1 MKPITRWFVQNKVA
15 ANMMMIFIIIA
26 GFVTIPY
33 IKMEVFPAIEVDII
47 NVSIVYPGASPSDI
61 EESIC
66 VRVEERLQGLE
77 GIKKITSTASENL
90 AVISVEILPEQV
102 AEDMLDKVKAQIDA
116 INSFPDDI
124 EKPTIQQII
133 AVSEVITVA
142 VDGNLDEDNL
152 INLTEVVK
160 DEIDALPEV
169 TYTTL
174 VGKKNREIAIEVS
187 ERTLQKYGLS
197 LEQISRAI
205 NSWSIDLPSGSI
217 ESTNGEILIRAK
229 NQGYSI
235 DDFGAIPVITD
246 EVGSVVRLGDISSIN
261 DGFTSNEYEIQFNGN
276 NAKLIRVFRV
286 GDQNALDISKSV
298 RDYIENK
305 LPDLPPG
312 VSLTPWNDEALL
324 LQGRIDLL
332 TENAKYGLF
341 FVLIVLALFLKPKLA
356 FWISLGI
363 PISFMGGFW
372 FMPIMDLSINMLSL
386 FTFILVLGIVVDDA
400 IVVGENISLFIERGL
415 DPEEAA
421 VQGAA
426 QVTTPV
432 IFAVL
437 TTMATFSPMLAV
449 GGTIGPIWRFFP
461 LITIIVLFWSL
472 IESLTIL
479 PAHLAHSV
487 DKKPKNKKLR
497 SLSDRWDKFQDQV
510 KYFLSNFVERRYKP
524 TLVLALNNPLNSIS
538 IAIAIFILTLGIILS
553 GILKFSFFPPIEG
566 DIAIATIEYP
576 SGTPISVTRD
586 GFNVLNQAAQELNK
600 EFLKEYPSEKIIQNI
615 LSTVGDQPMRTK
627 SSQGPGALNVS
638 FDGSNLAEVALELA
652 PGESRSI
659 STETVVR
666 RWREMVADIPGV
678 KEISF
683 FSSLFSAGDPVNIQ
697 LSIKYMD
704 DLFSARDELKEKLI
718 EYPGVFNVKDDFNM
732 GKEELIISLLP
743 AAENYGVTMQMVAF
757 QVRQA
762 FYGLEVQNIQRGR
775 DELKVMLRYPD
786 EERSS
791 ISNLEDMMI
800 RTPKGSTIPIRQ
812 IAQLNIGEGVSTI
825 KRKDRKRSINVTA
838 DVDLT
843 VTTGN
848 EVISSVTNDV
858 LPSILQRYG
867 SLSYSL
873 EGEQQEQ
880 GQNLSS
886 LARNFLVAMVVVYTL
901 LAIPFGS
908 YFQPLVIM
916 SAIPFGLTGAVIGHL
931 IMGINFSVLSLLGIV
946 ALTGVVV
953 NDSLVMVDFINK
965 YRKEGFL
972 IKDAVLE
979 AGPRRFRPIF
989 MTSLTTFAGLTPL
1002 LFEQSIQA
1010 KFIIPM
1016 AVSLAFGVVFATVI
1030 TLFLVPIGYLILE
1043 MYILKTDG
1051 K

>member
-1 MKPITRWFVQNKVA
+1 
-15 ANMMMIFIIIA
+15 
-26 GFVTIPY
+26 
-33 IKMEVFPAIEVDII
+33 
-47 NVSIVYPGASPSDI
+47 
-61 EESIC
+61 
-66 VRVEERLQGLE
+66 
-77 GIKKITSTASENL
+77 
-90 AVISVEILPEQV
+90 
-102 AEDMLDKVKAQIDA
+102 
-116 INSFPDDI
+116 
-124 EKPTIQQII
+124 
-133 AVSEVITVA
+133 
-142 VDGNLDEDNL
+142 
-152 INLTEVVK
+152 
-160 DEIDALPEV
+160 
-169 TYTTL
+169 
-174 VGKKNREIAIEVS
+174 
-187 ERTLQKYGLS
+187 
-197 LEQISRAI
+197 
-205 NSWSIDLPSGSI
+205 
-217 ESTNGEILIRAK
+217 
-229 NQGYSI
+229 
-235 DDFGAIPVITD
+235 
-246 EVGSVVRLGDISSIN
+246 
-261 DGFTSNEYEIQFNGN
+261 
-276 NAKLIRVFRV
+276 
-286 GDQNALDISKSV
+286 
-298 RDYIENK
+298 
-305 LPDLPPG
+305 
-312 VSLTPWNDEALL
+312 
-324 LQGRIDLL
+324 
-332 TENAKYGLF
+332 
-341 FVLIVLALFLKPKLA
+341 
-356 FWISLGI
+356 
-363 PISFMGGFW
+363 
-372 FMPIMDLSINMLSL
+372 
-386 FTFILVLGIVVDDA
+386 
-400 IVVGENISLFIERGL
+400 
-415 DPEEAA
+415 
-421 VQGAA
+421 
-426 QVTTPV
+426 
-432 IFAVL
+432 
-437 TTMATFSPMLAV
+437 
-449 GGTIGPIWRFFP
+449 
-461 LITIIVLFWSL
+461 
-472 IESLTIL
+472 
-479 PAHLAHSV
+479 
-487 DKKPKNKKLR
+487 
-497 SLSDRWDKFQDQV
+497 
-510 KYFLSNFVERRYKP
+510 
-524 TLVLALNNPLNSIS
+524 
-538 IAIAIFILTLGIILS
+538 
-553 GILKFSFFPPIEG
+553 
-566 DIAIATIEYP
+566 
-576 SGTPISVTRD
+576 
-586 GFNVLNQAAQELNK
+586 
-600 EFLKEYPSEKIIQNI
+600 
-615 LSTVGDQPMRTK
+615 
-627 SSQGPGALNVS
+627 
-638 FDGSNLAEVALELA
+638 
-652 PGESRSI
+652 
-659 STETVVR
+659 
-666 RWREMVADIPGV
+666 
-678 KEISF
+678 
-683 FSSLFSAGDPVNIQ
+683 
-697 LSIKYMD
+697 
-704 DLFSARDELKEKLI
+704 
-718 EYPGVFNVKDDFNM
+718 
-732 GKEELIISLLP
+732 
-743 AAENYGVTMQMVAF
+743 MQMVAF

-858 LPSILQRYG
+858 LPSILQRYS

>member
-1 MKPITRWFVQNKVA
+1 
-15 ANMMMIFIIIA
+15 
-26 GFVTIPY
+26 
-33 IKMEVFPAIEVDII
+33 
-47 NVSIVYPGASPSDI
+47 
-61 EESIC
+61 
-66 VRVEERLQGLE
+66 
-77 GIKKITSTASENL
+77 
-90 AVISVEILPEQV
+90 
-102 AEDMLDKVKAQIDA
+102 
-116 INSFPDDI
+116 
-124 EKPTIQQII
+124 
-133 AVSEVITVA
+133 
-142 VDGNLDEDNL
+142 
-152 INLTEVVK
+152 
-160 DEIDALPEV
+160 
-169 TYTTL
+169 
-174 VGKKNREIAIEVS
+174 
-187 ERTLQKYGLS
+187 
-197 LEQISRAI
+197 
-205 NSWSIDLPSGSI
+205 
-217 ESTNGEILIRAK
+217 
-229 NQGYSI
+229 
-235 DDFGAIPVITD
+235 
-246 EVGSVVRLGDISSIN
+246 
-261 DGFTSNEYEIQFNGN
+261 
-276 NAKLIRVFRV
+276 
-286 GDQNALDISKSV
+286 
-298 RDYIENK
+298 
-305 LPDLPPG
+305 
-312 VSLTPWNDEALL
+312 
-324 LQGRIDLL
+324 
-332 TENAKYGLF
+332 
-341 FVLIVLALFLKPKLA
+341 
-356 FWISLGI
+356 
-363 PISFMGGFW
+363 
-372 FMPIMDLSINMLSL
+372 
-386 FTFILVLGIVVDDA
+386 
-400 IVVGENISLFIERGL
+400 
-415 DPEEAA
+415 
-421 VQGAA
+421 
-426 QVTTPV
+426 
-432 IFAVL
+432 
-437 TTMATFSPMLAV
+437 
-449 GGTIGPIWRFFP
+449 
-461 LITIIVLFWSL
+461 
-472 IESLTIL
+472 
-479 PAHLAHSV
+479 
-487 DKKPKNKKLR
+487 
-497 SLSDRWDKFQDQV
+497 
-510 KYFLSNFVERRYKP
+510 
-524 TLVLALNNPLNSIS
+524 
-538 IAIAIFILTLGIILS
+538 
-553 GILKFSFFPPIEG
+553 
-566 DIAIATIEYP
+566 
-576 SGTPISVTRD
+576 
-586 GFNVLNQAAQELNK
+586 
-600 EFLKEYPSEKIIQNI
+600 
-615 LSTVGDQPMRTK
+615 
-627 SSQGPGALNVS
+627 
-638 FDGSNLAEVALELA
+638 
-652 PGESRSI
+652 
-659 STETVVR
+659 
-666 RWREMVADIPGV
+666 
-678 KEISF
+678 
-683 FSSLFSAGDPVNIQ
+683 
-697 LSIKYMD
+697 
-704 DLFSARDELKEKLI
+704 
-718 EYPGVFNVKDDFNM
+718 
-732 GKEELIISLLP
+732 
-743 AAENYGVTMQMVAF
+743 MQMVAF

-886 LARNFLVAMVVVYTL
+886 LGRNFLVAMVVVYTL

>member
-1 MKPITRWFVQNKVA
+1 M
-15 ANMMMIFIIIA
+15 
-26 GFVTIPY
+26 
-33 IKMEVFPAIEVDII
+33 
-47 NVSIVYPGASPSDI
+47 VS
-61 EESIC
+61 
-66 VRVEERLQGLE
+66 
-77 GIKKITSTASENL
+77 
-90 AVISVEILPEQV
+90 
-102 AEDMLDKVKAQIDA
+102 
-116 INSFPDDI
+116 
-124 EKPTIQQII
+124 
-133 AVSEVITVA
+133 
-142 VDGNLDEDNL
+142 
-152 INLTEVVK
+152 
-160 DEIDALPEV
+160 
-169 TYTTL
+169 
-174 VGKKNREIAIEVS
+174 
-187 ERTLQKYGLS
+187 
-197 LEQISRAI
+197 
-205 NSWSIDLPSGSI
+205 
-217 ESTNGEILIRAK
+217 
-229 NQGYSI
+229 
-235 DDFGAIPVITD
+235 
-246 EVGSVVRLGDISSIN
+246 
-261 DGFTSNEYEIQFNGN
+261 
-276 NAKLIRVFRV
+276 
-286 GDQNALDISKSV
+286 
-298 RDYIENK
+298 
-305 LPDLPPG
+305 
-312 VSLTPWNDEALL
+312 
-324 LQGRIDLL
+324 
-332 TENAKYGLF
+332 
-341 FVLIVLALFLKPKLA
+341 
-356 FWISLGI
+356 
-363 PISFMGGFW
+363 
-372 FMPIMDLSINMLSL
+372 
-386 FTFILVLGIVVDDA
+386 
-400 IVVGENISLFIERGL
+400 
-415 DPEEAA
+415 
-421 VQGAA
+421 
-426 QVTTPV
+426 
-432 IFAVL
+432 
-437 TTMATFSPMLAV
+437 
-449 GGTIGPIWRFFP
+449 
-461 LITIIVLFWSL
+461 
-472 IESLTIL
+472 
-479 PAHLAHSV
+479 
-487 DKKPKNKKLR
+487 
-497 SLSDRWDKFQDQV
+497 
-510 KYFLSNFVERRYKP
+510 
-524 TLVLALNNPLNSIS
+524 
-538 IAIAIFILTLGIILS
+538 
-553 GILKFSFFPPIEG
+553 
-566 DIAIATIEYP
+566 
-576 SGTPISVTRD
+576 
-586 GFNVLNQAAQELNK
+586 
-600 EFLKEYPSEKIIQNI
+600 
-615 LSTVGDQPMRTK
+615 
-627 SSQGPGALNVS
+627 
-638 FDGSNLAEVALELA
+638 
-652 PGESRSI
+652 
-659 STETVVR
+659 
-666 RWREMVADIPGV
+666 DIPGV

-697 LSIKYMD
+697 LSSKYMD

>member
-1 MKPITRWFVQNKVA
+1 M
-15 ANMMMIFIIIA
+15 
-26 GFVTIPY
+26 
-33 IKMEVFPAIEVDII
+33 
-47 NVSIVYPGASPSDI
+47 
-61 EESIC
+61 
-66 VRVEERLQGLE
+66 
-77 GIKKITSTASENL
+77 
-90 AVISVEILPEQV
+90 
-102 AEDMLDKVKAQIDA
+102 
-116 INSFPDDI
+116 
-124 EKPTIQQII
+124 
-133 AVSEVITVA
+133 
-142 VDGNLDEDNL
+142 
-152 INLTEVVK
+152 
-160 DEIDALPEV
+160 
-169 TYTTL
+169 
-174 VGKKNREIAIEVS
+174 
-187 ERTLQKYGLS
+187 
-197 LEQISRAI
+197 
-205 NSWSIDLPSGSI
+205 
-217 ESTNGEILIRAK
+217 
-229 NQGYSI
+229 
-235 DDFGAIPVITD
+235 
-246 EVGSVVRLGDISSIN
+246 
-261 DGFTSNEYEIQFNGN
+261 
-276 NAKLIRVFRV
+276 
-286 GDQNALDISKSV
+286 
-298 RDYIENK
+298 
-305 LPDLPPG
+305 
-312 VSLTPWNDEALL
+312 
-324 LQGRIDLL
+324 
-332 TENAKYGLF
+332 
-341 FVLIVLALFLKPKLA
+341 
-356 FWISLGI
+356 
-363 PISFMGGFW
+363 
-372 FMPIMDLSINMLSL
+372 
-386 FTFILVLGIVVDDA
+386 
-400 IVVGENISLFIERGL
+400 
-415 DPEEAA
+415 
-421 VQGAA
+421 
-426 QVTTPV
+426 
-432 IFAVL
+432 
-437 TTMATFSPMLAV
+437 
-449 GGTIGPIWRFFP
+449 
-461 LITIIVLFWSL
+461 
-472 IESLTIL
+472 
-479 PAHLAHSV
+479 
-487 DKKPKNKKLR
+487 
-497 SLSDRWDKFQDQV
+497 
-510 KYFLSNFVERRYKP
+510 
-524 TLVLALNNPLNSIS
+524 
-538 IAIAIFILTLGIILS
+538 
-553 GILKFSFFPPIEG
+553 
-566 DIAIATIEYP
+566 
-576 SGTPISVTRD
+576 
-586 GFNVLNQAAQELNK
+586 
-600 EFLKEYPSEKIIQNI
+600 
-615 LSTVGDQPMRTK
+615 
-627 SSQGPGALNVS
+627 
-638 FDGSNLAEVALELA
+638 
-652 PGESRSI
+652 
-659 STETVVR
+659 
-666 RWREMVADIPGV
+666 
-678 KEISF
+678 
-683 FSSLFSAGDPVNIQ
+683 NIQ
-697 LSIKYMD
+697 LSSKYMD